1 MADKEQA
8 PAGKP
13 AFQRK
18 TILIK
23 KGLQYRYMA
32 LITMSVLVAF
42 LIVGLDLIWT
52 LSKLVN
58 ERPMMQPMLEEMA
71 SMGPLFLIKMVMYM
85 VIVLIMSAVISHR
98 MAGPIFKFEKSCA
111 TLAEGDLTYRVWLR
125 KGDHLEDLQEQFNN
139 MASALQQSVKEGK
152 GTVEGVKA
160 RLEAAAAKPEA
171 GQLKAELEAAAA
183 ELGGVLTG
191 LKT

>member
-1 MADKEQA
+1 MADKAQA
-8 PAGKP
+8 AAKP

-52 LSKLVN
+52 ISKLVN

-71 SMGPLFLIKMVMYM
+71 SMGPLFLIKMIMYM
-85 VIVLIMSAVISHR
+85 VIVLIMSAVVSHR

-139 MASALQQSVKEGK
+139 MAGALQQSVKDGK
-152 GTVEGVKA
+152 ASVAGVKA
-160 RLEAAAAKPEA
+160 RLEAAAARPEA
-171 GQLKAELEAAAA
+171 GPLKAELEAAAA

>member
-1 MADKEQA
+1 MADKAQA
-8 PAGKP
+8 QAKP

-52 LSKLVN
+52 LSKFVN

-71 SMGPLFLIKMVMYM
+71 SMGPLFLIKMLMYM
-85 VIVLIMSAVISHR
+85 VIVLIMSAVVSHR

-139 MASALQQSVKEGK
+139 MAGSLQQSVKEAK
-152 GTVEGVKA
+152 EAVAGVKA
-160 RLEAAAAKPEA
+160 GLEAAAAKPEA
-171 GQLKAELEAAAA
+171 GPLKAELESAAAR
-183 ELGGVLTG
+183 LGGVLSG

>member
-1 MADKEQA
+1 MADKAQA
-8 PAGKP
+8 QAKP

-32 LITMSVLVAF
+32 LITMSVFVAF

-52 LSKLVN
+52 LSKFVN
-58 ERPMMQPMLEEMA
+58 DRPMMQPMLEEMA
-71 SMGPLFLIKMVMYM
+71 SMGPLFLIKMLMYM
-85 VIVLIMSAVISHR
+85 VIVLIMSAVVSHR

-139 MASALQQSVKEGK
+139 MAGSLQHSVKESK
-152 GTVEGVKA
+152 EAVASVRS

-171 GQLKAELEAAAA
+171 GPLKAELEAAAA
-183 ELGGVLTG
+183 ELGGVLSG

>member
-1 MADKEQA
+1 MADKAQA
-8 PAGKP
+8 QAKP

-52 LSKLVN
+52 LSKFVN

-71 SMGPLFLIKMVMYM
+71 SMGPLFLIKMLMYM
-85 VIVLIMSAVISHR
+85 VIVLIMSAVVSHR

-139 MASALQQSVKEGK
+139 MAGSLQQSVKEAK
-152 GTVEGVKA
+152 EAVVGVKA
-160 RLEAAAAKPEA
+160 GLEAAAAKPEA
-171 GQLKAELEAAAA
+171 GPLKAELESAAAR
-183 ELGGVLTG
+183 LGGVLSG